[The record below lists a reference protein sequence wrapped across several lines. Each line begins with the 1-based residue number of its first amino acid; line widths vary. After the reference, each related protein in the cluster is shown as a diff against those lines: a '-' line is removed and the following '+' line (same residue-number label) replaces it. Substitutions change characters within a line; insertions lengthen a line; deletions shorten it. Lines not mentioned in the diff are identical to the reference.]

1 MDAISPI
8 SRPPAPTD
16 TYWLARFVLLR
27 WMGFVYLVAFYV
39 AARQLVPLVGANG
52 LTPAPL
58 FFQQVT
64 AHFGQSLSGFM
75 ALPSLFWWNCSDTML
90 RVVPWIGVALFCAVL
105 AGYANALMMT
115 VLWFLYV

>member
-16 TYWLARFVLLR
+16 TYWLTRFVLLR

-52 LTPAPL
+52 LTPASL
-58 FFQQVT
+58 FFQQVV
-64 AHFGQSLSGFM
+64 ASPNYGDSLGGFM
-75 ALPSLFWWNCSDTML
+75 AFSSLFWIDCSDTML
-90 RVVPWIGVALFCAVL
+90 SVVPRIGVALSCLLL
-105 AGYANALMMT
+105 AG
-115 VLWFLYV
+115 